1 MAVNEV
7 EACLGERSRCR
18 THKHVKGR
26 KEMSRSDRHW
36 KGRLNPDLEVSGKSG

>member
-1 MAVNEV
+1 MEVDEV

-26 KEMSRSDRHW
+26 KGMSRRDRHW
-36 KGRLNPDLEVSGKSG
+36 KGSLNPDFEVSGKPG